1 MGSIYEGLKF
11 YLGLMIARILISLA
25 VIFVFV
31 IFVLSI
37 IVAIRIKCPEGD
49 NLNSNKTTATTTPQ
63 AVGTTITTESQ
74 TECVDF
80 MDIRPDINKLG
91 FIFAVMVAIVTGIGL
106 LVFFAPYIIPV
117 IGYIFASIV
126 GSLIP

>member
-1 MGSIYEGLKF
+1 MGSIYEGIKF
-11 YLGLMIARILISLA
+11 YFGLMIARILISLA

-37 IVAIRIKCPEGD
+37 IVAIRIKCPE
-49 NLNSNKTTATTTPQ
+49 SKTTATTTPP
-63 AVGTTITTESQ
+63 AVGTTVTTESE

-80 MDIRPDINKLG
+80 MDIHPDINKLG
-91 FIFAVMVAIVTGIGL
+91 FIFAVMVAIATGIGL